1 MQEADTGGLLHL
13 RVIWRKEPAGEA
25 GGVKGFVVV
34 VCVSAC
40 TRVRMCM

>member
-25 GGVKGFVVV
+25 GVLKVLLWWFV
-34 VCVSAC
+34 
-40 TRVRMCM
+40 